1 MKTSLALTAIL
12 IAASYCATV
21 PALSQQ
27 QICACRERYDNC
39 IRDAEGGRMQCKML
53 YEAAL
58 KEGGL
63 WGSPKARAASKT
75 TGYPNYCHV
84 DFE

>member
-1 MKTSLALTAIL
+1 MKTSLVLSAAL
-12 IAASYCATV
+12 IAAGCFGIA
-21 PALSQQ
+21 PASSQQ
-27 QICACRERYDNC
+27 QICSCRERYDNC
-39 IRDAEGGRMQCKML
+39 IRDAEAGRAQCKML
-53 YEAAL
+53 YEASL

-75 TGYPNYCHV
+75 TGNENYCHV